1 MKIGLNSN
9 SGKWTNQN
17 FLVKSARI
25 LVEVTKNNRILIDII
40 ILVKIRILVNFTKNI
55 VSTRIPVI
63 LTSIFILTR
72 KF

>member
-1 MKIGLNSN
+1 MIGLNNN

-17 FLVKSARI
+17 FLVKSVRI

-40 ILVKIRILVNFTKNI
+40 ILVKIRILVNFTRNI

-63 LTSIFILTR
+63 LTSILILTR